1 MKFSEKY
8 TEILFKDVTKVAEK
22 LVKEILGE
30 ISSIEIKVTDAA
42 SDLNN
47 SLSFCSAVT
56 KNFGKNPYLD
66 DLEIIIN
73 MDLIPDVPYKFIL
86 ERVAVDV
93 AITLYGF
100 IKRYDVTGQELH
112 ELVHP
117 IISEISNI

>member
-1 MKFSEKY
+1 MNEMKFSEKY
-8 TEILFKDVTKVAEK
+8 TEILFKDVTKVAKK

-30 ISSIEIKVTDAA
+30 TSSIEIKVTDAT

-56 KNFGKNPYLD
+56 KNFGKNPYL
-66 DLEIIIN
+66 EIIIN
-73 MDLIPDVPYKFIL
+73 MDLISDVPYKFIL

>member
-56 KNFGKNPYLD
+56 KNFGK
-66 DLEIIIN
+66 IHI
-73 MDLIPDVPYKFIL
+73 
-86 ERVAVDV
+86 
-93 AITLYGF
+93 
-100 IKRYDVTGQELH
+100 
-112 ELVHP
+112 
-117 IISEISNI
+117 

>member
-47 SLSFCSAVT
+47 LLYFCSAVT

>member
-30 ISSIEIKVTDAA
+30 TSSIEIKVTDAA

-47 SLSFCSAVT
+47 SLSFCSTVT

-66 DLEIIIN
+66 NLEININ

-86 ERVAVDV
+86 ERIAVDA